1 MALRMLGALPRWL
14 KRMTDLVEN
23 LALRDVEG
31 SLVFFVPRR

>member
-23 LALRDVEG
+23 LAFRDGAE
-31 SLVFFVPRR
+31 